1 MSWRPAQDRDL
12 AAIHDLLRRNVASS
26 MFLLINLRD
35 HGLHSAA
42 AKAMRVWVRGSGDG
56 GVAGLTNDGTLLLQ
70 AAEASATDWHELQQL
85 VDLQLSTGTPQPQVG
100 VLGETAQ
107 VRRYLAATGLD
118 QHPKR
123 LDRDEPGLALSLT
136 ELDLG
141 SLDRPQLSGAVLHP
155 LSAAPRPMLVQ
166 WRAAYH
172 QEILGTPASEAVAV
186 ASQDIDSYLLR
197 DSHRV
202 LNIADR
208 WVAITGFNA
217 QLPEVVQIGGVYTP
231 PEQRGHGYARCALA
245 LHLKEARAA
254 GVEQA
259 VLFAAGEAAVRA
271 YRAIGFQSIGGYSL
285 VLFDH
290 APQPSMAEGEPAS

>member
-1 MSWRPAQDRDL
+1 MNWRPAQDNDL
-12 AAIHDLLRRNVASS
+12 PAVQDLLHRHIESS

-35 HGLHSAA
+35 HGLAGTA
-42 AKAMRVWVRGSGDG
+42 PKAVQLWVRGRAED
-56 GVAGLTNDGTLLLQ
+56 GVAGLTNDGSLLIQ
-70 AAEASATDWHELQQL
+70 AGAATAEDWRQLQQL
-85 VDLQLSTGTPQPQVG
+85 VDHRLAQTASQQQVG

-107 VRRYLAATGLD
+107 LRRYLAATGLD
-118 QHPKR
+118 QRPKR

-208 WVAITGFNA
+208 WVAMTGFNA

-290 APQPSMAEGEPAS
+290 APRPSTAEGEPAS

>member
-1 MSWRPAQDRDL
+1 MSWRPAQDGDL
-12 AAIHDLLRRNVASS
+12 AAIRDLLRRNVASS

-35 HGLHSAA
+35 HGLHGTE
-42 AKAMRVWVRGSGDG
+42 AKAMRVWVRGSGNS
-56 GVAGLTNDGTLLLQ
+56 GVAGLTNDGTLLIQ
-70 AAEASATDWHELQQL
+70 AAEASAADWQQLQQL
-85 VDLQLSTGTPQPQVG
+85 VEQRLAETSSQPQVG
-100 VLGETAQ
+100 VLGETTQA
-107 VRRYLAATGLD
+107 RRYLAATGLD

-136 ELDLG
+136 DLDLS
-141 SLDRPQLSGAVLHP
+141 SLDRPQLKGATLHP

-172 QEILGTPASEAVAV
+172 QEILGTPASEAVAI

-202 LNIADR
+202 LSIADR
-208 WVAITGFNA
+208 WVAMTGFNA

-245 LHLKEARAA
+245 LHLKEARRA

-271 YRAIGFQSIGGYSL
+271 YRAIGFQPIGGYSL
-285 VLFDH
+285 ILFDH
-290 APQPSMAEGEPAS
+290 APQPELAGGGSAS